1 MNSLPKTVT
10 RQRRDCGDWTRTQ
23 VDLQLFG
30 VKTAADGTRWRRV
43 SPRLLDACVQSWNE
57 THAVICRSQ
66 RSVAL
71 SPRLR
76 IIHTT
81 DADTQ
86 TDRQIEAAAGA
97 ESSGRV
103 TTIVT

>member
-1 MNSLPKTVT
+1 VNSLPKTVS
-10 RQRRDCGDWTRTQ
+10 RQRRGCGDWTRTQ

-30 VKTAADGTRWRRV
+30 VKTAAYATRWRCV
-43 SPRLLDACVQSWNE
+43 SPRLLHECVQSWNE
-57 THAVICRSQ
+57 TPVICRSQ